1 MILQMGDAH
10 FPISIPIDGTQA
22 IGIGEPNLEGAYS
35 DALTLASN
43 DVTTPDYSISISG
56 TGIADGFGED
66 EHRQGHATPT
76 ADIIFAVDVSPSM
89 QQMNYPEALYN
100 SITGLTNQLVDNNVD
115 YRLSAVSQAS
125 GCVAGPTLYI
135 DNTFSSADIQSTF
148 EGMINV
154 QNTYSANSEQ
164 NLQTL

>member
-1 MILQMGDAH
+1 
-10 FPISIPIDGTQA
+10 
-22 IGIGEPNLEGAYS
+22 
-35 DALTLASN
+35 
-43 DVTTPDYSISISG
+43 
-56 TGIADGFGED
+56 
-66 EHRQGHATPT
+66 
-76 ADIIFAVDVSPSM
+76 M
-89 QQMNYPEALYN
+89 QQMNYPEGLYN

-115 YRLSAVSQAS
+115 YRLSVVSQAS

-164 NLQTL
+164 NLQTLNMPLRPLSKGNATRASFEKTLSSTSSVSPKKMTKVLCLTLSISMHTITMCMANMILGPCHWQ